1 MPATL
6 YYVSLRRRALDVVE
20 LTDEEYQQ
28 FRANGNRHLDD
39 IVTGDGST
47 PSSGGGGETPHH
59 QGATLADHS
68 RNQRALEHGGVTP
81 KKHDGAHLADHGR
94 KAHEAAK
101 ARQASTPLKDFI
113 ARHEGAAEG
122 YDTVYAHGRYL
133 KPPKPVSDMT
143 IAEVLQY
150 QKEGKAL
157 AGSAAY
163 PVGRYQ
169 FVHDT
174 LERLAHANHIDIN
187 NTKLSPQLQEKFAD
201 ELIAGTYGSSQALR
215 GQWDFLRHVSD
226 EDIRGAASATPS
238 TSPSSPTIDHGRS
251 TGSGTPE
258 NHPYRYGGTLRV
270 GNETFDYASGGHG
283 RGSSPPG
290 EQTIVGFTS
299 GEQRAQTGHSY
310 RKDAFEIAPKYD
322 PELHSTREGVLI
334 HQSGHGESS
343 SDITSSGCFAIAH
356 SQWDRAKAAIQQK
369 LAPYGGRGTLRV
381 GPDGNAEVLPPQSE
395 AHKSMAHDPLY
406 EGVKWGGGG

>member
-122 YDTVYAHGRYL
+122 YDTA
-133 KPPKPVSDMT
+133 M
-143 IAEVLQY
+143 
-150 QKEGKAL
+150 
-157 AGSAAY
+157 
-163 PVGRYQ
+163 
-169 FVHDT
+169 
-174 LERLAHANHIDIN
+174 
-187 NTKLSPQLQEKFAD
+187 
-201 ELIAGTYGSSQALR
+201 
-215 GQWDFLRHVSD
+215 
-226 EDIRGAASATPS
+226 
-238 TSPSSPTIDHGRS
+238 PT
-251 TGSGTPE
+251 
-258 NHPYRYGGTLRV
+258 
-270 GNETFDYASGGHG
+270 
-283 RGSSPPG
+283 
-290 EQTIVGFTS
+290 
-299 GEQRAQTGHSY
+299 
-310 RKDAFEIAPKYD
+310 
-322 PELHSTREGVLI
+322 
-334 HQSGHGESS
+334 
-343 SDITSSGCFAIAH
+343 
-356 SQWDRAKAAIQQK
+356 AAI
-369 LAPYGGRGTLRV
+369 
-381 GPDGNAEVLPPQSE
+381 
-395 AHKSMAHDPLY
+395 
-406 EGVKWGGGG
+406 